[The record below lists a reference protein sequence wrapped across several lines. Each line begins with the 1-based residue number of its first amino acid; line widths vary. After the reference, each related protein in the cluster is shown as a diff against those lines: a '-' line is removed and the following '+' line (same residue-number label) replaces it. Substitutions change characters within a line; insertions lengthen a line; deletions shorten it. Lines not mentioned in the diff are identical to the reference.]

1 VFANANLLGVA
12 NPTGTVTFKLFS
24 PEDTSC
30 SAPIFTSQ
38 VPVNSTSVNSA
49 HFLTSRVGTYRWTA
63 TYSGDANLA
72 PAGPTPCSDP
82 ACQVIVDK
90 ALTFVTVTATAPASG
105 ALRATATL
113 SGGFNPTGAI
123 TFLLAPPGDTF
134 CSSPPVFTTTVP
146 VNGNGAYESA
156 PFVPIIAGSYKWRAR
171 YDGDANNLGAG
182 PTACIDSAAA
192 VTIATAQLE
201 ANLPGQFHALS
212 PVRILDTR
220 GTEGRISGPIG
231 PGAGPDVQITGRFGV
246 PASGVAAVVM
256 NATVTAPAA
265 AGHLIVFPAGE
276 PQPLAASLTYG
287 PGQTVSNLVV
297 AKLGAGGRLSVSTA
311 SRLSLIL
318 DLQGWFSA

>member
-1 VFANANLLGVA
+1 
-12 NPTGTVTFKLFS
+12 
-24 PEDTSC
+24 
-30 SAPIFTSQ
+30 
-38 VPVNSTSVNSA
+38 
-49 HFLTSRVGTYRWTA
+49 
-63 TYSGDANLA
+63 
-72 PAGPTPCSDP
+72 
-82 ACQVIVDK
+82 
-90 ALTFVTVTATAPASG
+90 
-105 ALRATATL
+105 
-113 SGGFNPTGAI
+113 
-123 TFLLAPPGDTF
+123 
-134 CSSPPVFTTTVP
+134 
-146 VNGNGAYESA
+146 
-156 PFVPIIAGSYKWRAR
+156 
-171 YDGDANNLGAG
+171 
-182 PTACIDSAAA
+182 
-192 VTIATAQLE
+192 
-201 ANLPGQFHALS
+201 LPGQFHALS